1 MVEPIYFVL
10 EGHNRILRPAAFTKA
25 LQGFLRLLRE
35 LDASISHSIMG
46 SVDWEIVSL
55 QKSSPA
61 VIGYLAHPRAR
72 RGPAVDRSDDI
83 KRTCVSGLDLLSKKP
98 ERLGEYSDRA
108 LDRTEYLA
116 KLRATDRFD
125 EMRVLASGQEANVSV
140 ATLANI
146 QTLKGP
152 TYESAGSVVG
162 KLEAISVHHAF
173 EFRVWSEVTG
183 KPVTC
188 RFDESMFDKV
198 KDRLR
203 HKVTVYGLIKWNAL
217 GHPISVSVEGMD
229 LADSDSEMTIE
240 QVSGAIDDFTE
251 GMTLAD
257 YLEDLRNG

>member
-10 EGHNRILRPAAFTKA
+10 EGHNRILRPVAFTKA

-61 VIGYLAHPRAR
+61 VIGYLAHPRGR

-83 KRTCVSGLDLLSKKP
+83 KRTCVAGLDLLSKKP

-125 EMRVLASGQEANVSV
+125 EMRVLANGQEANVSV
-140 ATLANI
+140 VTLANI

-162 KLEAISVHHAF
+162 RLEAISVHHAF
-173 EFRVWSEVTG
+173 EFRVWSEATG

-188 RFDESMFDKV
+188 RFDESMLDKV
-198 KDRLR
+198 KDHLR
-203 HKVTVYGLIKWNAL
+203 NKVMVYGTIKWNAL

-229 LADSDSEMTIE
+229 PADSDGGMTIE